1 MLEAWSP
8 WQVTMGSWAL
18 TYLLHST
25 VLMGLAWGITRLV
38 WFRGPRTREVIWT
51 VALVGGLATSSGA
64 TLDRTRGID
73 RNEVDVALTLVRAGV
88 PSPVPGAHAER
99 LFWQGDEADFPNA
112 AEGPGEAAFP
122 GGAEGPGEACRAALT
137 APGPGG
143 PTWLES
149 MREACMPGGGTRWLL
164 PLLGLWLAGVVAFG
178 WGELRGHLALHRI
191 RRGLKPAG
199 PRVTHSLA
207 GVTDGLRVGAVRAR
221 VSLEVDTPCV
231 LDSRTVVLPPRCRD
245 ELEDAELTAV
255 LAHEVAHI
263 IRHDVRRQS
272 LFRVIAVAF
281 WFQPLNR
288 LALAQLH
295 ALAELICDD
304 WAVGRIRQPV
314 DLARSISRVAE
325 WSVSRST
332 HLPILAGS
340 QGGCLTERVRRILG
354 SRGRVGTEGRLR
366 GMLVAAALVL
376 CLTWV
381 PAVPVPGSVRAVF
394 FFMEEVQVE
403 RGAPSLDFVQTGTV
417 TPGAMHQMRVRVREV
432 GS

>member
-1 MLEAWSP
+1 MLEVWNS

-38 WFRGPRTREVIWT
+38 WLRGPRTREVIWT
-51 VALVGGLATSSGA
+51 VALVGGIATSAGA
-64 TLDRTRGID
+64 ALDRTRGID
-73 RNEVDVALTLVRAGV
+73 RKEVDVALTLVRGGV
-88 PSPVPGAHAER
+88 PSPGPGAHVER
-99 LFWQGDEADFPNA
+99 LFWQGDEADF
-112 AEGPGEAAFP
+112 
-122 GGAEGPGEACRAALT
+122 
-137 APGPGG
+137 
-143 PTWLES
+143 
-149 MREACMPGGGTRWLL
+149 PGGGTRWLL

-191 RRGLKPAG
+191 RRGLEPAG

-207 GVTDGLRVGAVRAR
+207 GVIDGLRVGAVRAG

-231 LDSRTVVLPPRCRD
+231 LDSKTVVLPPRCRD
-245 ELEDAELTAV
+245 DLEDAELTAV

-263 IRHDVRRQS
+263 IRRDVRRQS
-272 LFRVIAVAF
+272 LLRVIAVVF

-288 LALAQLH
+288 LVLAQLH

-325 WSVSRST
+325 WSAPRSR
-332 HLPILAGS
+332 HVPVLAGS
-340 QGGCLTERVRRILG
+340 QGGCLAERVRRILG

-403 RGAPSLDFVQTGTV
+403 RGAPSSLDLVQTGTV
-417 TPGAMHQMRVRVREV
+417 TPAAMHQMRVRVREV